1 MSKTNLTRRSFV
13 KVSALAG
20 AAAAVGASMAGCM
33 QEAAP
38 EEELAGTGEAGV
50 SSTEGLT
57 KMHTSCHGCIQMC
70 PAIAYLKDGVVVRL
84 EGDPEAP
91 VSRGSLCI
99 KGLNQLHT
107 MYSPR
112 RILHPLRR
120 AGERGEN
127 KWEVISWDEAITE
140 AATHI
145 KDAIDQYGNYA
156 FFASVGGGG
165 SYSFMEA
172 MTLPMAFGSP
182 TVFEPGCAQCYLP
195 RWALSKLF
203 YGGDDQSIADNAV
216 QEIFKVNDNKTE
228 IVVIWG
234 AQPSVSE
241 TAESGRG
248 MAELRAAG
256 VKTVVVDPNFSPDA
270 VKADVW
276 LPVRPGTDTK
286 LLLSWFRYIFENK
299 LYDEE
304 FTKYWTNLPFLIDPD
319 TKLPVR
325 AQELFPDFQQTTPE
339 NTPDYVCFDLKTN
352 AVAPFE
358 YSAPADS
365 AVDPEIFWAGE
376 FNGKQYKTAGQI
388 YKEEADPWT
397 LEKTAE
403 ECWLQ
408 ADKIEEAIKLY
419 VENNGGIANGVASD
433 MTESAS
439 QVPLGCM
446 GLDSIMGRINKPGVT
461 MTQKGGGYFATMT
474 DTGET
479 KLVRPVTYNNG
490 FGGMFSD
497 MYGVGAVIGMSD
509 AENEARIKQLGEAM
523 PDSQRILNKLLQDRL
538 GMKDHKGLYA
548 WCHSHIPTVRNA
560 IATGEPFKPRVWFD
574 MSGNKLAM
582 LGNAKSWYDV
592 FPEVD
597 YIIGQYPMLT
607 SFHIEACDL
616 VFPLREWLEE
626 PMVNMTQ
633 LDTQWLQNECVH
645 IGETVSHSIPAAQV
659 VAKCREMWGG
669 HIPNGLELGDGTA
682 YLGSATEA
690 EVKQGVADTLG
701 APDWETLQANTDE
714 YVPFVTPDYWNYNQ
728 HEQIADDGLPSGFA
742 TESRKVET
750 YCQMLIRM
758 ARNGYPYCYPEP
770 QEACEDYSPICVPI
784 EPAESPYE
792 GMAGYDPEYPFVLT
806 SGRVPYFHHG
816 TMRHAPFS
824 RELFPCA
831 EIRINPAS
839 AKELGIEHMDWVKV
853 TSRRGEVHARAYLTE
868 GVNPKT
874 VWMERFWNPE
884 CYDAS
889 QANPTGGWREC
900 NVNVLTKNDAPFN
913 EVYGSYTNRGFT
925 VKIEKSERP
934 ANIWVEAEEFEPFM
948 PTQEMLAEAQTKDV
962 F

>member
-1 MSKTNLTRRSFV
+1 MKVIETFDDIFKDYDYIVAPSASCAAYVRVYYPKILEGKHDCVASKKIMDIVEFLHDV
-13 KVSALAG
+13 LKVDHVPGKFAH
-20 AAAAVGASMAGCM
+20 V
-33 QEAAP
+33 
-38 EEELAGTGEAGV
+38 V
-50 SSTEGLT
+50 SV
-57 KMHTSCHGCIQMC
+57 HNSCHG
-70 PAIAYLKDGVVVRL
+70 VREL
-84 EGDPEAP
+84 
-91 VSRGSLCI
+91 
-99 KGLNQLHT
+99 GLS
-107 MYSPR
+107 SP
-112 RILHPLRR
+112 
-120 AGERGEN
+120 
-127 KWEVISWDEAITE
+127 
-140 AATHI
+140 
-145 KDAIDQYGNYA
+145 
-156 FFASVGGGG
+156 
-165 SYSFMEA
+165 
-172 MTLPMAFGSP
+172 
-182 TVFEPGCAQCYLP
+182 
-195 RWALSKLF
+195 
-203 YGGDDQSIADNAV
+203 
-216 QEIFKVNDNKTE
+216 
-228 IVVIWG
+228 
-234 AQPSVSE
+234 SE
-241 TAESGRG
+241 
-248 MAELRAAG
+248 
-256 VKTVVVDPNFSPDA
+256 
-270 VKADVW
+270 
-276 LPVRPGTDTK
+276 
-286 LLLSWFRYIFENK
+286 
-299 LYDEE
+299 
-304 FTKYWTNLPFLIDPD
+304 
-319 TKLPVR
+319 
-325 AQELFPDFQQTTPE
+325 QH
-339 NTPDYVCFDLKTN
+339 
-352 AVAPFE
+352 VAPFNKIIDLLQMVE
-358 YSAPADS
+358 GITIHE
-365 AVDPEIFWAGE
+365 PER
-376 FNGKQYKTAGQI
+376 K
-388 YKEEADPWT
+388 D
-397 LEKTAE
+397 
-403 ECWLQ
+403 EC
-408 ADKIEEAIKLY
+408 
-419 VENNGGIANGVASD
+419 
-433 MTESAS
+433 
-439 QVPLGCM
+439 C
-446 GLDSIMGRINKPGVT
+446 
-461 MTQKGGGYFATMT
+461 
-474 DTGET
+474 
-479 KLVRPVTYNNG
+479 G

-784 EPAESPYE
+784 EPVESPYE